1 MASVKRLLSFSFMWS
16 FKLGNYKE
24 FGKNYSTL
32 TFVAAGSYYDDMKKA
47 SVSDLKNQISR
58 YLDYVRH
65 GGTVLV
71 LDRKV
76 PVAELKPVAGK
87 SSNGKLAA
95 LERKGILR
103 RGSGSIPAKF
113 FKEKLGGR
121 QSRVL
126 DALLEERNQG
136 R

>member
-1 MASVKRLLSFSFMWS
+1 MKPLL
-16 FKLGNYKE
+16 
-24 FGKNYSTL
+24 TP
-32 TFVAAGSYYDDMKKA
+32 VAAGSYYGDMKKA
-47 SVSDLKNQISR
+47 SVSDLKSRISR

-76 PVAELKPVAGK
+76 PVAELKPIPGK
-87 SSNGKLAA
+87 SCNGKLAA
-95 LERKGILR
+95 LEHKGILR
-103 RGSGSIPAKF
+103 RGSGSIPVKF

-121 QSRVL
+121 RSRVL